1 MTRRVSLRLRRLLV
15 AEEQQLLQQ
24 LEESKETTLERQVKM
39 RERAKNLKDQRER
52 ERLQLVSDKM
62 DQLFT

>member
-1 MTRRVSLRLRRLLV
+1 MTRLVSLRLRQLLV
-15 AEEQQLLQQ
+15 EEEQQLLQQ

-39 RERAKNLKDQRER
+39 RERAKSLKDQRER

-62 DQLFT
+62 DQLFM

>member
-39 RERAKNLKDQRER
+39 RERAKTLKDQRER